1 MVWAL
6 NCDVPADGAA
16 KLILLALANEAD
28 SRGRNASPTREELA
42 QRALCSVKTVDRKL
56 ADLAGALLIK
66 LGDQRRVRHLRADR
80 RPIVYD
86 LAGAAPSTAWLESA
100 QAQLDER
107 ARAAEGRAF
116 ARAMHPASVGVEP
129 DRGVTESPRE
139 GHGASQSRPV
149 PASRGV
155 TESPRGEPD
164 SGPGQSSFP
173 YPPLPPPYVAAGV
186 TTAGPST
193 AAPAA
198 AGYALRTPRR
208 PRCGR
213 PQGPAPSSWQRS
225 ELASCATTRATAAC
239 GVATTTTRPA
249 PALRAAPSWPARR
262 WPTPGSPADAAAT
275 GSAGGRDQRRS
286 RGRLFGGRYCPPSPD
301 QQINSPPNHHH
312 ELPR

>member
-173 YPPLPPPYVAAGV
+173 YPPPTPP
-186 TTAGPST
+186 
-193 AAPAA
+193 
-198 AGYALRTPRR
+198 LRGCRR
-208 PRCGR
+208 HDSR
-213 PQGPAPSSWQRS
+213 PVD
-225 ELASCATTRATAAC
+225 SCARC
-239 GVATTTTRPA
+239 RR
-249 PALRAAPSWPARR
+249 LRL
-262 WPTPGSPADAAAT
+262 ADA
-275 GSAGGRDQRRS
+275 
-286 RGRLFGGRYCPPSPD
+286 PPSPVRTPPGPSAEQLAAVRACELCDD
-301 QQINSPPNHHH
+301 QGYRGVWRCDHDDQAGARAARGAQLAREALAHAGITS
-312 ELPR
+312 